1 MRISNISIF
10 KKGFSKMII
19 DFHTHAFP
27 EKIAEKAI
35 RKLEEGMIKAQ
46 GELTLPATTDG
57 TLTGLINSMDESGI
71 DISVVMP
78 IATTPSQH
86 RTINNFAKEIT
97 DNKRIVSFG
106 SLHPMQGDW
115 AQTLEYIAEEG
126 RKGIKLHP
134 EFQDF
139 YVDEPVI
146 IDIVKKAKELGL
158 YVLFHCGADLGFHP
172 PVKCTPERLRK
183 VIDKCGGENIIA
195 AHLGGFKMWEDVKA
209 YLAGTPILMDTSMTS
224 GFLEND
230 LMKEIITIHGADKF
244 LFGSDSPWQTQKQS
258 LEKLMSLGLSDEET
272 MLITHKNAERIL
284 EG

>member
-1 MRISNISIF
+1 ML
-10 KKGFSKMII
+10 I

-35 RKLEEGMIKAQ
+35 RKLEEGMLKAQ
-46 GELTLPATTDG
+46 GELILPATTNG
-57 TLTGLINSMDESGI
+57 TLSRLIETMDECGI

-86 RTINNFAKEIT
+86 RTINNFAAEIT
-97 DNKRIVSFG
+97 DNKRIISFG
-106 SLHPMQGDW
+106 SLHPMQDDW
-115 AQTLEYIAEEG
+115 AETLCYIAEEG

-139 YVDEPVI
+139 FVDEPIVF
-146 IDIVKKAKELGL
+146 DIVKKAKELGL
-158 YVLFHCGADLGFHP
+158 YVLFHCGADLGFQP

-195 AHLGGFKMWEDVKA
+195 AHLGGFKMWDDVKT
-209 YLAGTPILMDTSMTS
+209 YLAGTPIFMDTSITS

-230 LMKEIITIHGADKF
+230 LMKEIITIHGADKL
-244 LFGSDSPWQTQKQS
+244 LFGSDSPWQTPKQA
-258 LEKLMSLGLSDEET
+258 LEKLMSLSLSEEET

-284 EG
+284 VL